1 MERPS
6 MGEATAVSNA
16 HPDLLAL
23 GLSRSPDAVSV
34 VDPELTLTYAQVHD
48 RASRLVSALVVAGLR
63 RGDRIALLARNR
75 AEHLELMVA
84 AQRGG
89 FVLVPLNWRLTAAE
103 LARIVTD
110 CAPVLLVH
118 EVDAAQVVAVL
129 DVRLCWPLDNSYA
142 DRLAASAP
150 ALREPIDP
158 DAICEILYT
167 SGTAGVPKGAMV
179 RNRGHLARMCSVA
192 LDLAI
197 GPEHVFLQ
205 VMPMFHIMVIF
216 THTFA
221 FRGATNIVLPAFDP
235 GQVFARIAAHGVTHT
250 ALVPT
255 AIDALVTSP
264 HRAAADCTSLLTILY
279 GASPITANALRR
291 ALASFDCAFHQIYGM
306 TEVGTATILGPTD
319 HDPRHH
325 PELLSSA
332 GREMA
337 LVGIDIVD
345 PDGRSCPDGRA
356 GEIVISG
363 PGVTDGYWNNPD
375 ATAAAL
381 RNGRMHSGDIGLRG
395 PRGHL
400 FITDRLKD
408 IIITGGEN
416 VSPREVEEVL
426 EQHPDVRECAVVGL
440 PDERY
445 VERVHAVVV
454 LAAGRELE
462 EASLRAHCAQ
472 RLASYKCPRSYTVTD
487 ALPRNPVGKVLRRT
501 LREVAAHPV
510 ALL

>member
-1 MERPS
+1 
-6 MGEATAVSNA
+6 
-16 HPDLLAL
+16 
-23 GLSRSPDAVSV
+23 
-34 VDPELTLTYAQVHD
+34 
-48 RASRLVSALVVAGLR
+48 
-63 RGDRIALLARNR
+63 
-75 AEHLELMVA
+75 
-84 AQRGG
+84 
-89 FVLVPLNWRLTAAE
+89 
-103 LARIVTD
+103 
-110 CAPVLLVH
+110 
-118 EVDAAQVVAVL
+118 
-129 DVRLCWPLDNSYA
+129 
-142 DRLAASAP
+142 
-150 ALREPIDP
+150 
-158 DAICEILYT
+158 
-167 SGTAGVPKGAMV
+167 
-179 RNRGHLARMCSVA
+179 MCSVA

-235 GQVFARIAAHGVTHT
+235 GQVFARIAAHSVTHT

-279 GASPITANALRR
+279 GASPITANAVRR

-319 HDPRHH
+319 HDPRQR
-325 PELLSSA
+325 PELLASA
-332 GREMA
+332 GHEMA

-345 PDGRSCPDGRA
+345 PDGRTCPEGRA

-395 PRGHL
+395 PQGHV
-400 FITDRLKD
+400 FVTDRLKD

-416 VSPREVEEVL
+416 VSPREVEDVL
-426 EQHPDVRECAVVGL
+426 ERHPDVRECAVVGL

-454 LAAGRELE
+454 LAGGRELDE
-462 EASLRAHCAQ
+462 ESLRAHCAQ
-472 RLASYKCPRSYTVTD
+472 QLASYKCPRSYAVAD
-487 ALPRNPVGKVLRRT
+487 LLPRNPVGKLMRRT
-501 LREVAAHPV
+501 LREEGAHPV
-510 ALL
+510 AAIPTHI